1 MKTLI
6 FDFDGT
12 LADSFDLVVDIAH
25 EVLKIPRV
33 SDERMQEFRHMSVLK
48 IAKELH
54 ISVAQGPRL
63 LIKGR
68 QMMHQRMSEVKT
80 FPGLAEALAELHNAG
95 YRLIVMSS
103 NSEQNVRVF
112 LRKNKL
118 EKYFDEVYGGVGLL
132 NKAAA
137 LRKIIKRNKYNF
149 GDCYYVGDE
158 ARDVIASKK
167 VGVKCVSVLWGYQS
181 AKALEQQKPYAI
193 ATKPSDL
200 PEIFGEEFAA

>member
-33 SDERMQEFRHMSVLK
+33 SDQQMQEFRHMSVLK

-54 ISVAQGPRL
+54 VSVAQGPRL
-63 LIKGR
+63 LLKGR
-68 QMMHQRMSEVKT
+68 QIMQERISEVKT
-80 FPGLAEALAELHNAG
+80 FVGIAEALAVLHNSG
-95 YRLIVMSS
+95 NRLIVMSS
-103 NSEQNVRVF
+103 NSEQNVRIF
-112 LRKNKL
+112 LHKNKL
-118 EKYFDEVYGGVGLL
+118 ERYFDDVYGGVGLL

-137 LRKIIKRNKYNF
+137 LRKIIKRNNYDLA
-149 GDCYYVGDE
+149 DCFYIGDE

-167 VGVKCVSVLWGYQS
+167 VGVKCVAVLWGYQS
-181 AKALEQQKPYAI
+181 AKALEQQKPFAI

-200 PEIFGEEFAA
+200 PELFGKDSA